1 MKFLKKSTTS
11 GHKQILENITLSTSD
26 TVVTYFLRG
35 ELIFL
40 LVIMGLKIL
49 KLSGMSHKIVEM
61 HDYSFL
67 PFKCQMFK
75 SFFLHVRFLA
85 RPWQAEKYTGDK
97 PFVVSK
103 SLSSNM
109 HNSTHTWYE
118 PFTRCSCDKNNSSW
132 VAYRLTRVP
141 IQERNL
147 PVSSVTRFSFSI
159 NIDTWKNTERILHQI
174 QKAIIYLW
182 IQKIFMGCKCSN

>member
-35 ELIFL
+35 ERIFL

-67 PFKCQMFK
+67 PFKCQIFK
-75 SFFLHVRFLA
+75 SFFFLCA
-85 RPWQAEKYTGDK
+85 FSQGHDRQRNIQETNH
-97 PFVVSK
+97 S
-103 SLSSNM
+103 
-109 HNSTHTWYE
+109 WY
-118 PFTRCSCDKNNSSW
+118 PNLLVQICTI
-132 VAYRLTRVP
+132 VP
-141 IQERNL
+141 ILDMNPL
-147 PVSSVTRFSFSI
+147 PAAVVTKTI
-159 NIDTWKNTERILHQI
+159 PVE
-174 QKAIIYLW
+174 
-182 IQKIFMGCKCSN
+182 